1 MMEVYVPI
9 YFDGT
14 PASVIG
20 TYYNMGEEKTKIMTT
35 YMEMAQAIINKHI
48 SVLGET
54 IAVNRAKRVQG
65 LKMGDAGQVE
75 ELSDGPPTGI
85 IEELIKQ
92 YAELLGSAAISFSKD
107 AALPIIKKNPG
118 LELSRSLE

>member
-1 MMEVYVPI
+1 MEVYVPI

-35 YMEMAQAIINKHI
+35 YTEMAQTIINKHI
-48 SVLGET
+48 SVLGKT

-75 ELSDGPPTGI
+75 ELSDGAPPTDI

-118 LELSRSLE
+118 LELSRSLK